1 MTKKPS
7 VVQNWEFHPLTPAR
21 WEDFEKLFGPNG
33 ACAGC
38 WCAWFRMTSREFSAS
53 KKEGHKELMRTIV
66 HSGVEPGLVAYADGV
81 PAGWVAL
88 GPRESYKRLAT
99 STVLGPVDDQP
110 VWVLPCFFIHR
121 DYRCQGGMEKL
132 LMAAIDYAK
141 SKGVKIL
148 EAFPVEAEGKVSP
161 VHLFTGKASVFRRL
175 GFKQVAMRENRPIL
189 RLAL

>member
-1 MTKKPS
+1 
-7 VVQNWEFHPLTPAR
+7 
-21 WEDFEKLFGPNG
+21 
-33 ACAGC
+33 
-38 WCAWFRMTSREFSAS
+38 
-53 KKEGHKELMRTIV
+53 
-66 HSGVEPGLVAYADGV
+66 VAYADGV